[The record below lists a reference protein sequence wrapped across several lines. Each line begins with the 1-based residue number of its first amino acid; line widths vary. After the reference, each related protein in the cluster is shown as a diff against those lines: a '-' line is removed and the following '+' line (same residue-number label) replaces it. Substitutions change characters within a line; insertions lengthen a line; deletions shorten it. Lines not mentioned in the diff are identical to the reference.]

1 MGRIVF
7 MEFQIVQTCTMHGKT
22 IGNDSSENVKTL
34 PKDAAST
41 STVDSKVG
49 EEKSLEQYT
58 LTATLSPFSKGQIN
72 LNFINSGPAFGVD
85 GGSKANATPDG
96 GTILSLWRKV
106 LTNIVDKESDSLSVI
121 SFEDHNRY
129 RFSVIPS
136 FEWTFVGNP
145 ITHLIDFVD
154 NFHNNDYLSIHSVA
168 LAVEPPNAG
177 PNLKRVK
184 LIRPVHN
191 SNKMT
196 FNVYCSAKKKWHDSN
211 AHVEMDSKIFSWRS
225 HSPHYVYVKGKV
237 HWFNDKF
244 MVWFNVREDVA
255 GTIPLPANTGGI
267 TSASVGV
274 SDGELSY
281 CNITIDS
288 KLNVWLRRGEW
299 ERLYEV
305 SLDTIIIDNW
315 DVIAPDT
322 AKPMNRGTDFL
333 RHHLVSTMSYE
344 GGDMLMMSMVMEREK
359 RDLHM
364 VDQRLMHYCMVLEI
378 FLCEGYSMGDRVTYE
393 CLLMARSEPMH
404 APIHCRSLHNAVSK
418 GVRRRTAE
426 ATYTD
431 PALRRRSPIRNHL
444 GHDNFFLYDSPNSPT
459 SPKQATILCTL
470 QGKFVLKQQLSAR
483 SAGGFADVFLH
494 HQFGGSKPKL

>member
-1 MGRIVF
+1 MTTKSAN
-7 MEFQIVQTCTMHGKT
+7 MKKTMT
-22 IGNDSSENVKTL
+22 TTNDELDYAYHLEEIALFKIL
-34 PKDAAST
+34 PRLPI
-41 STVDSKVG
+41 
-49 EEKSLEQYT
+49 KSIMRFRLVC
-58 LTATLSPFSKGQIN
+58 KH
-72 LNFINSGPAFGVD
+72 
-85 GGSKANATPDG
+85 
-96 GTILSLWRKV
+96 WRKV
-106 LTNIVDKESDSLSVI
+106 ITNDFLFITKQANHGIHSSSNQSAFMYQNRDDSLSVI

-129 RFSVIPS
+129 RLSPSFPPSPRPYSKLLYAGSCNGLVFGFNS
-136 FEWTFVGNP
+136 FEWIFVGNP

-154 NFHNNDYLSIHSVA
+154 NFHNNDYLSIHGVA

-177 PNLKRVK
+177 PNLKRFK

-225 HSPHYVYVKGKV
+225 HSPHNVYVKGKV

-255 GTIPLPANTGGI
+255 GTIPLPAKTGGI
-267 TSASVGV
+267 TGASVGI

-322 AKPMNRGTDFL
+322 AKPMNCGTDFL
-333 RHHLVSTMSYE
+333 RDHLVSTMSYE

-359 RDLHM
+359 R
-364 VDQRLMHYCMVLEI
+364 V
-378 FLCEGYSMGDRVTYE
+378 FGF
-393 CLLMARSEPMH
+393 
-404 APIHCRSLHNAVSK
+404 NSK
-418 GVRRRTAE
+418 TRE
-426 ATYTD
+426 
-431 PALRRRSPIRNHL
+431 
-444 GHDNFFLYDSPNSPT
+444 
-459 SPKQATILCTL
+459 
-470 QGKFVLKQQLSAR
+470 LKELSAPDLMQSCTSAWPYKAIILSTQIGR
-483 SAGGFADVFLH
+483 S
-494 HQFGGSKPKL
+494 KEK